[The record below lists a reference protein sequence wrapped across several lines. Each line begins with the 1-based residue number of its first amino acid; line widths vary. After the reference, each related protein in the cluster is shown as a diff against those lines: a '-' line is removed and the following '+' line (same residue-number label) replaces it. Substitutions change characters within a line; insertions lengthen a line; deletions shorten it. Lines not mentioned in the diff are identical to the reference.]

1 MSPERPRAHQKCIIK
16 STEVRRL
23 ARCFR
28 WCASPPPAASS
39 PLGAIFLYE
48 PPPPPPPFCF
58 GDLEPDETPKLL
70 PLRGAD
76 CRELLLSRCVPS
88 PKPLPR
94 RELLVWLFWDVAR
107 PDISSSVKSSISIR
121 SLGAPSFLLELGPST
136 PILFEEEE
144 REDELACP
152 IPKLLPFREGFLFRL
167 LLTSP
172 KPGTVSAEDPFAASL
187 PTALNVPLS
196 PLMACSTS
204 HPSSWG
210 ASSISG
216 APSIRWW
223 FVVGFL

>member
-1 MSPERPRAHQKCIIK
+1 
-16 STEVRRL
+16 
-23 ARCFR
+23 
-28 WCASPPPAASS
+28 
-39 PLGAIFLYE
+39 
-48 PPPPPPPFCF
+48 
-58 GDLEPDETPKLL
+58 LEPDETPKLL
-70 PLRGAD
+70 PLRGAA

-94 RELLVWLFWDVAR
+94 RELLLSRCVPSPKPLPLLPLLLPGCVPSPKPLPRRELLVWLFWDAAR
-107 PDISSSVKSSISIR
+107 PDISSSVKSSIFIR

-144 REDELACP
+144 REEELACP

-210 ASSISG
+210 SSSISG